1 MRTDELTDGHTP
13 VLLEEVV
20 AGLKIQP
27 AGRYIDCTYGR
38 GGHSA
43 AILERLDSSGWLLAF
58 DRDPEAVASAH
69 RRFGRD
75 RRFRI
80 VHGSYTLLDSV
91 VAEAG
96 LSGMIDG
103 VLLDL
108 GVSSPQLEDPAR
120 GFGFMQDGA
129 LDMRMDPT
137 QGMAVA
143 EWLNT
148 ASAAEIERVL
158 REFGEEPHARHIAR
172 AIIAAR
178 QRQPITRTRQL
189 AELVA
194 ASVPPVRDHK
204 HPATLTFQ
212 ALRIFINRELEE
224 LRAVLP
230 HTVRALAP
238 GGRLVVIS
246 FHSLEDRMVKRFL
259 RAEARGDDYPPDL
272 PVLDAAL
279 KPRLRII
286 GKARRPSAEEM
297 ERNPR
302 SRSAVL
308 RVAEKIAA

>member
-1 MRTDELTDGHTP
+1 MRADELTDGHTP

-58 DRDPEAVASAH
+58 DRDPEAVASAY

-96 LSGMIDG
+96 LSGMING

-148 ASAAEIERVL
+148 VSAVEIERVL
-158 REFGEEPHARHIAR
+158 REFGEEPYARHIAR

-194 ASVPPVRDHK
+194 ASVPPARDHK
-204 HPATLTFQ
+204 HPATLAFQ

-230 HTVRALAP
+230 HSVRALAP

-246 FHSLEDRMVKRFL
+246 FHSLEDRIVKRFL

-272 PVLDAAL
+272 PVLGAAV

-308 RVAEKIAA
+308 RVAEKLAA